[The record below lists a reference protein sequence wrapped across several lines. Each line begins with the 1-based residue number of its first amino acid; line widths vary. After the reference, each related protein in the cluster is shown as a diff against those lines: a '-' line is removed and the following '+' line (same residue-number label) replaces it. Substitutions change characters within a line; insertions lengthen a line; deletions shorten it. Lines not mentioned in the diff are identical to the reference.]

1 MTENKQYNIILMS
14 PLPPPVGGIGTWTLN
29 YSNISKQFGINV
41 TIVDEKIIN
50 RNRDVFG
57 KKSKR
62 NFFSELK
69 RSFNI
74 WKNLK
79 KACKNLDNKIV
90 HCCIPA
96 LSTSIIRELISL
108 KISHHYKKKFVI
120 HFHSTCSKSIKNKFD
135 KWLFKKIIKKS
146 DSIITLNSQSF
157 NFVKEMISNKCYFA
171 KIFLIENF
179 ADDAYLNCVK
189 TYNPIV
195 KNIFYCG
202 GVTEQKGAKI
212 IIDLAKK
219 VPNINFRLAGKV
231 DDDMKIYKENS
242 HANNVFFLGILNRDD
257 IKKEYLDDDIFLF
270 PTYYENE
277 AFSISLLE
285 AMSFGM
291 PCIATD
297 WAANNDMLSE
307 SNELIVPIRNVDEI
321 VKKINYLGNQN
332 IRKTIGEKNKNK
344 VMNCYSREIIFNK
357 YLNVYD
363 FLNNRGKI

>member
-1 MTENKQYNIILMS
+1 M
-14 PLPPPVGGIGTWTLN
+14 
-29 YSNISKQFGINV
+29 
-41 TIVDEKIIN
+41 
-50 RNRDVFG
+50 
-57 KKSKR
+57 
-62 NFFSELK
+62 
-69 RSFNI
+69 
-74 WKNLK
+74 
-79 KACKNLDNKIV
+79 
-90 HCCIPA
+90 
-96 LSTSIIRELISL
+96 
-108 KISHHYKKKFVI
+108 
-120 HFHSTCSKSIKNKFD
+120 
-135 KWLFKKIIKKS
+135 
-146 DSIITLNSQSF
+146 
-157 NFVKEMISNKCYFA
+157 
-171 KIFLIENF
+171 
-179 ADDAYLNCVK
+179 
-189 TYNPIV
+189 
-195 KNIFYCG
+195 
-202 GVTEQKGAKI
+202 
-212 IIDLAKK
+212 
-219 VPNINFRLAGKV
+219 PNINFRLAGKV

-321 VKKINYLGNQN
+321 FKKINYLDNQN